1 MSEFLKNNSY
11 TLIAAAGLALS
22 LIVYLR
28 LGKLRDVSWKQ
39 LVSTYIFAFAGM
51 LIGSHLLF
59 FIVGLPDWIEHYS
72 GKINSVPDLL
82 VAIGYG
88 ASGLVFYGGLLG
100 ALTGV
105 LIFCRIYRLFS
116 YFELNHFIVVV
127 PLFHAF
133 GRIGCTV
140 NGCCYGIEYHGPL
153 ALAYTAAHINPGISD
168 DIADFTRFPVQPLES
183 LIEILIFVLLL
194 LLYIKKR
201 DRYSLTSIYLL
212 IYSVIR
218 FCDEFLRGDSAR
230 KIWGPFSTSQWIS
243 LVIFIAVI
251 IYLSVRQARD
261 PGKPFF
267 SRA

>member
-1 MSEFLKNNSY
+1 MLEFLKNNSY
-11 TLIAAAGLALS
+11 TLIAAAGLIIS

-28 LGKLRDVSWKQ
+28 LGKPRDVSWKQ
-39 LVSTYIFAFAGM
+39 LVSTYIFAFAGL

-59 FIVGLPDWIEHYS
+59 FIVGLPDWIAHYS
-72 GKINSVPDLL
+72 GNIHSVPDLL

-100 ALTGV
+100 AYAAV
-105 LIFCRIYRLFS
+105 LIFCRIYGLYS
-116 YFELNHFIVVV
+116 YPELNHFTVIV

-133 GRIGCTV
+133 GRIGCAV

-153 ALAYTAAHINPGISD
+153 AITYTASHINPGISD
-168 DIADFTRFPVQPLES
+168 DIADFSRFPVQPLES
-183 LIEILIFVLLL
+183 LIEILLFVFLL

-212 IYSVIR
+212 IYSVVR
-218 FCDEFLRGDSAR
+218 FLDEFLRGDPAR

-243 LVIFIAVI
+243 LVIFAAVF
-251 IYLSVRQARD
+251 IYLAVRQSRS

-267 SRA
+267 SRL